1 VLLVEAPFVFKPV
14 WGIIKPLMGKYSS
27 LVKFVK
33 AKEANEF
40 FESEPF

>member
-1 VLLVEAPFVFKPV
+1 VEAPFVFKPV

-27 LVKFVK
+27 LVKFMK